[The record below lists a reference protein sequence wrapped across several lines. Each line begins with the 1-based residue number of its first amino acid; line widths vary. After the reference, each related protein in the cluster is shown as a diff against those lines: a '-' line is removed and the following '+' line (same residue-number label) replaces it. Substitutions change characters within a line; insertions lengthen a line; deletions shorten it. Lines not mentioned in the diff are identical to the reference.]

1 MTESRNIIPM
11 SESRKPARKSDRK
24 RVAQI
29 ENTEAE
35 AYDRGSFKVNR
46 FEPLTTKQDSLYK
59 SIKLNQ
65 MVLAIGPAGTAKSF
79 TAAAAAISLLNAG
92 KIDGIILTRNPV
104 PTGFTT
110 GLKPG
115 TTEEKMAPWLAPILD
130 NLKKACTSPDG
141 NSGFFNYLIKTKK
154 IQFHELETMKGMN
167 FENKF
172 VILEEAQEAS
182 LEQLKN
188 ISTRCTGDS
197 WLYIDG
203 DVAQGNS
210 RLKNGQDFETFIK
223 AIRSMN
229 RKLESGTVTMSEQDS
244 DDWGAI
250 RIPVIEFDKNDC
262 VRGGHCRWMLEM
274 FENEGL

>member
-1 MTESRNIIPM
+1 MTQ
-11 SESRKPARKSDRK
+11 RKSDRK
-24 RVAQI
+24 QQRQL
-29 ENTEAE
+29 ENNESE
-35 AYDRGSFKVNR
+35 RFDKGHFNFNR
-46 FEPLTTKQDSLYK
+46 FEPLTPRQDSLYK
-59 SIKLNQ
+59 AIKMNP
-65 MVLAIGPAGTAKSF
+65 MVVAIGPAGTAKSY
-79 TAAAAAISLLNAG
+79 TAAAAAISLLNSG
-92 KIDGIILTRNPV
+92 QIDAIILTRNPV
-104 PTGFTT
+104 PTGYTT

-130 NLKKACTSPDG
+130 NLKKACTSPEG
-141 NSGFFNYLIKTKK
+141 NTGFFAYLVKNKK

-188 ISTRCTGDS
+188 ISTRCTDGS

-210 RLKNGQDFETFIK
+210 RLKNGQDFATFIS

-229 RKLESGTVTMSEQDS
+229 NKLEASTVTMSEADAE
-244 DDWGAI
+244 DWGGI
-250 RIPVIEFDKNDC
+250 RVPVIEFDKNDC

>member
-1 MTESRNIIPM
+1 MTQQRENF
-11 SESRKPARKSDRK
+11 KRKSDRK
-24 RVAQI
+24 QQRNQ
-29 ENTEAE
+29 ENEE
-35 AYDRGSFKVNR
+35 FERFDKGHFNFSR
-46 FEPLTTKQDSLYK
+46 FEALTPRQDSLFK
-59 SIKLNQ
+59 AIKANP
-65 MVLAIGPAGTAKSF
+65 MVVATGPAGTAKSY
-79 TAAAAAISLLNAG
+79 TAAAAAISLLNSG
-92 KIDGIILTRNPV
+92 QIDAIILTRNPI
-104 PTGFTT
+104 PTGYTT

-130 NLKKACTSPDG
+130 NLKKACTSPEG
-141 NSGFFNYLIKTKK
+141 NSGFFNYLIKNKK

-188 ISTRCTGDS
+188 ISTRCTDGS

-210 RLKNGQDFETFIK
+210 RLKNGQDFATFIS

-229 RKLESGTVTMSEQDS
+229 KKLEVGTVTMSEQDS
-244 DDWGAI
+244 DDWGGI
-250 RIPVIEFDKNDC
+250 RVPVIEFDKNDC

-274 FENEGL
+274 FESEGL